1 MTRLSSRS
9 KRDKLPRVD
18 RRSPAEPLSPQRR
31 WLFRFQLLLLPFVL
45 LGLLE
50 ICLRLVGYGFDPHL
64 FKRLRIGTED
74 FFVQNED
81 FSRRFFPAEIARHPG
96 PVRFPVH
103 KAPGT
108 FRIFVLG
115 ESAAM
120 GDPAESFAPD
130 RYLAMLL
137 REKYPG
143 LTFEIINVAFTAINS
158 HVILPIA
165 RECAAHE
172 GDMWLVYMG
181 NNEMVGPFGAATVFG
196 PQAPP
201 LAYVR
206 LGLALQRFRVVQWL
220 VAQGRKLSAPAAR
233 KAAWGGMEMF
243 LNHPIA
249 PASPRKENVY
259 RNFQRNLDDIVR
271 AGVHSGAKVLLNT
284 IAVNLR
290 DCPPFGSTNRNQL
303 SLSDQLRF
311 AGFYTNGLNAAEQKD
326 WAKAI
331 ELFGQAGQLDEG
343 SADLHFH
350 WGEALLALT
359 NLAGARAQFQL
370 ACDNDALPFRADSR
384 INAAIRAERQ
394 KIAGENLIL
403 LDAAAALGSHNTAAI
418 CGQETFFE
426 HVHFDFDGR
435 YRLARAWAEQIE
447 PLLPRNTNAWL
458 SQEPCEQMLGLSPWN
473 RAQVIHFMDER
484 MQRPPLSRQPN
495 NLVRRAALEARVNE
509 LRAQTGADTAARTEQ
524 GFLKLLPQRADD
536 YFLRQEHAV
545 FLELSGQLAEAARE
559 WQRYCDLVPQDS
571 LGYYQAGRMLN
582 AQKRYVE
589 AEASLRVAASIRP
602 GRTDAWVEL
611 GNALLFQK
619 KYSEAL
625 TCFSTAQKQ
634 EPGNPLLPVY
644 RGKVLAALNRRP
656 EARESFR
663 EAIRLNPA
671 DGLPH
676 HELALELMAA
686 AEPEA
691 AEKEFAEAA
700 RLSPDN
706 FVARMD
712 YGVWLMK
719 REHWGAAQQEFE
731 AAVRLAP
738 GNPQASDFLAQV
750 KALKKAAKN

>member
-1 MTRLSSRS
+1 MARVSSRS
-9 KRDKLPRVD
+9 TKNQVPRVD
-18 RRSPAEPLSPQRR
+18 RRAPAKPLSSQRR

-50 ICLRLVGYGFDPHL
+50 ISLRLAGYGFDPRL
-64 FKRLRIGTED
+64 FKRLSIGAED
-74 FFVQNED
+74 YFVQNED

-143 LTFEIINVAFTAINS
+143 TRFEVINVAFTAINS

-165 RECAAHE
+165 RECAAHD
-172 GDMWLVYMG
+172 GDLWLVYMG

-201 LAYVR
+201 VTYVR

-220 VAQGRKLSAPAAR
+220 MEQGRKLSAQATR
-233 KAAWGGMEMF
+233 TAAWGGMEMF

-249 PASPRKENVY
+249 PDSPRKESVY
-259 RNFQRNLDDIVR
+259 RNFQKNLDDIVR
-271 AGVHSGAKVLLNT
+271 AGVHSGSKVLLNT
-284 IAVNLR
+284 VAVNLK
-290 DCPPFGSTNRNQL
+290 DCPPFASTNRNHL
-303 SLSDQLRF
+303 SLPDQARF
-311 AGFYTNGLNAAEQKD
+311 AQLYTNGLQAADQKD
-326 WAKAI
+326 WPRAT
-331 ELFGQAGQLDEG
+331 ELFDQAGQLDGG
-343 SADLHFH
+343 SAELHFH

-359 NLAGARAQFQL
+359 NSAGARAQFQL

-384 INAAIRAERQ
+384 INAAIRAERER
-394 KIAGENLIL
+394 IAGEGLIL
-403 LDAAAALGSHNTAAI
+403 FDAAAALGSQSAAGI
-418 CGQETFFE
+418 CGEETFFE

-435 YRLARAWAEQIE
+435 YRLARAWADQIE
-447 PLLPRNTNAWL
+447 PLLPRNTNPWV
-458 SQEPCEQMLGLSPWN
+458 SQELCEQMLGLSPWN

-484 MQRPPLSRQPN
+484 LQAPPLSSQPN
-495 NLVRRAALEARVNE
+495 NARRRAALAARINE
-509 LRAQTGADTAARTEQ
+509 LRAQMNADNAAKTRQ
-524 GFLKLLPQRADD
+524 SFLKRLEQRPDD
-536 YFLRQEHAV
+536 FFLRQEYAV
-545 FLELSGQLAEAARE
+545 FLELTGQVADAVTE
-559 WQRYCDLVPQDS
+559 WQRYRDLVPQDS

-582 AQKRYVE
+582 AQRRYAE
-589 AEASLRVAASIRP
+589 AETSLRIATTIRP

-611 GNALLFQK
+611 GNSLLFQK
-619 KYSEAL
+619 KYPEAL
-625 TCFSTAQKQ
+625 DSYSTAQQ
-634 EPGNPLLPVY
+634 QDPRNPLLPVY
-644 RGKVLAALNRRP
+644 RGKVLTALHRRA

-663 EAIRLNPA
+663 AAIRLNPA

-676 HELALELMAA
+676 HELALELVAA
-686 AEPEA
+686 GEPEA

-706 FVARMD
+706 VVARMD
-712 YGVWLMK
+712 YGLWLMK
-719 REHWGAAQQEFE
+719 QERWGAATEEFE
-731 AAVRLAP
+731 AVVRLDP
-738 GNPQASDFLAQV
+738 GNAQACQNLAW
-750 KALKKAAKN
+750 LRRGGR